1 MGNIVKENSV
11 FLFGNTIF
19 ELVPAPQATIGCRLY
34 HYIFNYS
41 GYRKDF
47 YDDIGKVS

>member
-19 ELVPAPQATIGCRLY
+19 ENGAVGFIIT
-34 HYIFNYS
+34 YIKGFDETEGENE
-41 GYRKDF
+41 
-47 YDDIGKVS
+47 

>member
-19 ELVPAPQATIGCRLY
+19 ENGAVGFISL
-34 HYIFNYS
+34 HF
-41 GYRKDF
+41 
-47 YDDIGKVS
+47 